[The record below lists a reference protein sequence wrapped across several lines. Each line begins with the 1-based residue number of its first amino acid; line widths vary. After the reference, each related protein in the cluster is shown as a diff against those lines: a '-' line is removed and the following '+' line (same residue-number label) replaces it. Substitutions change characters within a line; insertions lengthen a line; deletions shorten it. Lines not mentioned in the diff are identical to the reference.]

1 MSSGDEVEGEGV
13 MEGKEA
19 GSEQLSMMCWNVCGW
34 LRKIG
39 GQQEQL
45 NDEYDMRSAVI
56 GFYGPDVV
64 AVVESWLKGED
75 KLVVEGYKWF
85 GNNRR
90 HLHKNAVRGSGGVGI
105 LVREEVLKHCS
116 VGILDTSVEDILWV
130 QFSWGNEEQTLILAV
145 CYIPPES
152 SSHGKGDEET
162 LQVLA
167 ENVAKCGPLGPLV
180 ICGDFNA
187 RLGR

>member
-1 MSSGDEVEGEGV
+1 M
-13 MEGKEA
+13 
-19 GSEQLSMMCWNVCGW
+19 
-34 LRKIG
+34 
-39 GQQEQL
+39 
-45 NDEYDMRSAVI
+45 
-56 GFYGPDVV
+56 
-64 AVVESWLKGED
+64 
-75 KLVVEGYKWF
+75 
-85 GNNRR
+85 
-90 HLHKNAVRGSGGVGI
+90 
-105 LVREEVLKHCS
+105 
-116 VGILDTSVEDILWV
+116 DTSVEDILWV